1 MPEFSIDKNEVLR
14 YAGHKGIIPDNLDN
28 IAQQVIRQCM
38 ETLTPRHTV
47 RRARVTQT
55 YNGVVLDD
63 TLLLQGKDIKKHLD
77 GCDECYI
84 LCATVGVGA
93 DSFIRTMQVTGSVYG
108 LLADAAGSAAIEAY
122 CDMIETNLR
131 NDMKEEGKYLTW
143 RYSPGYGDFPFTQQP
158 EILDFLQAAKLT
170 GVTCNESSIMLPAK
184 SVTAVMGIAAHKPR
198 DRQGKCATCPN
209 RNNCN
214 FSCR

>member
-122 CDMIETNLR
+122 LAVHFATIVIS
-131 NDMKEEGKYLTW
+131 EESVRLAISTVSFVSLFVY
-143 RYSPGYGDFPFTQQP
+143 
-158 EILDFLQAAKLT
+158 
-170 GVTCNESSIMLPAK
+170 PAN
-184 SVTAVMGIAAHKPR
+184 V
-198 DRQGKCATCPN
+198 
-209 RNNCN
+209 
-214 FSCR
+214 